1 MELPPQALPADD
13 RVVIHGVVVVGKR
26 GMGTL
31 VHVCG
36 VVKVIPFPVRHDG
49 DLTDH
54 TQKSGSVMLQ
64 PPIPVNPKK
73 NINKC
78 TENVKYQRLLQC

>member
-13 RVVIHGVVVVGKR
+13 GVVIHGVVVVRKR

-54 TQKSGSVMLQ
+54 TQKSGSE
-64 PPIPVNPKK
+64 NKK
-73 NINKC
+73 QFNHILHVFFLIC
-78 TENVKYQRLLQC
+78 LTLTVFMILS